1 MFGISPFTLL
11 LIAWGAITTVFVVL
25 LIYRSLLSM
34 KEDDQLFLNPAES
47 KLEAEQREIMM
58 RLNRLSPYTKSLGF
72 ASALLLVI
80 MAGAWVYQ
88 GITSFS
94 R

>member
-1 MFGISPFTLL
+1 MFGLSPLTAL
-11 LIAWGAITTVFVVL
+11 LISWAAVTVVL
-25 LIYRSLLSM
+25 VILLVYRSIIGM

-47 KLEAEQREIMM
+47 KMEAEQREIMT

>member
-1 MFGISPFTLL
+1 M
-11 LIAWGAITTVFVVL
+11 
-25 LIYRSLLSM
+25 
-34 KEDDQLFLNPAES
+34 
-47 KLEAEQREIMM
+47 EAEQREIMT

>member
-1 MFGISPFTLL
+1 MFGISPFTLT
-11 LIAWGAITTVFVVL
+11 LIAWGVVTTLLALL
-25 LIYRSLLSM
+25 LIYRSLLAM
-34 KEDDQLFLNPAES
+34 KEDDQLFLDPAES